1 MSNKDEDAKAAAMS
15 ATAKL
20 NDGQVPKG
28 STAGYVQGS
37 VDKGQPPQQ
46 GLSEGMSSEGKM
58 TGGKYSPST
67 GAAQGGV
74 DRNT

>member
-1 MSNKDEDAKAAAMS
+1 MSTKDKDTKAAAMS

-46 GLSEGMSSEGKM
+46 GLSKGMSGEGKT

-67 GAAQGGV
+67 GAAQSVV
-74 DRNT
+74 DKSN